1 MIIEDLLDAYYYVRK
16 WYDEACEE
24 NNKEERDKY
33 WKELDLII
41 RKIKEAVNDNMNG
54 ESND

>member
-1 MIIEDLLDAYYYVRK
+1 MKIDELLDDYYYVRK
-16 WYDEACEE
+16 CYEEACEE

-41 RKIKEAVNDNMNG
+41 KKIKAEMENDNI
-54 ESND
+54 